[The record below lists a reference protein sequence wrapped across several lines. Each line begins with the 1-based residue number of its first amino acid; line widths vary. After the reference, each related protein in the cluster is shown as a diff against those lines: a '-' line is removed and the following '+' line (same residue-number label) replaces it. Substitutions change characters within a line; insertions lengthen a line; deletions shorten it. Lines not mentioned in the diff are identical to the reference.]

1 MRKLFRRDPDPFAP
15 ARYSGMVKG
24 YRERHKKRMRHWW
37 QWAALG
43 VLVLLLVV
51 GGYGAWRYYKTQG
64 KVQDRLPD
72 VEEADE
78 SEPFNALLVG
88 SDSREGLTEEEQLD
102 LGANAVGGE
111 RADTLILAHIDPAN
125 DHIVMI
131 QFPRDLWVP
140 LPGGFENKI
149 NSALE
154 GGRNNMVRTIKELTD
169 LEINKY
175 LQVNIAG
182 FRDLVDA
189 IGGVDICIPEPI
201 PFDPH
206 TGIEV
211 TEDEVGLVHFDG
223 DRAIRFVRSRNFE
236 TGDFERIQN
245 QQKFVAAALNKVTS
259 AGTLLD
265 PGRVLKLLD
274 IAGDNIRTDQHTT
287 LLGIRKLAQT
297 LKGFE
302 PERFEAYIVPNNGIG
317 NVDGISTVEYN
328 PVAAEVMFDAVAD
341 NESPAEAD
349 GVTNIEPSTVRVGVY
364 NGTGVEGTAATAAAE
379 LTEVTNVG
387 EGPVDIIE
395 VADAPRTGFKETV
408 IEYEPEAEKLA
419 ALIAAAIPDAVLEEA
434 KTKPG
439 LDVEIMV
446 GKEFETRQLVN
457 IVPIPIPK
465 PGEVPDVC
473 KR

>member
-15 ARYSGMVKG
+15 TRYSGMVKG
-24 YRERHKKRMRHWW
+24 YRERHKKHMRHWW
-37 QWAALG
+37 QWVALG
-43 VLVLLLVV
+43 VLVLFVVV
-51 GGYGAWRYYKTQG
+51 GGYGTWLYYKTQG
-64 KVQDRLPD
+64 MVQDKND
-72 VEEADE
+72 EVTAADE
-78 SEPFNALLVG
+78 AEPFNALLVG
-88 SDSREGLTEEEQLD
+88 SDSREGLTEEEQFD

-125 DHIVMI
+125 DHIVMV

-140 LPGGFENKI
+140 LPGGTENKI

-154 GGRNNMVRTIKELTD
+154 GGPENMVRAIKELTG

-201 PFDPH
+201 PFDPN

-236 TGDFERIQN
+236 TGDFARIQN

-259 AGTLLD
+259 AGTLLN
-265 PGRVLKLLD
+265 PTRILKLLE
-274 IAGDNIRTDQHTT
+274 IAGDNIRTDHLTT
-287 LLGIRKLAQT
+287 LFGIRKLAQT

-302 PERFEAYIVPNNGIG
+302 PERFEAYVVPNHGIG
-317 NVDGISTVEYN
+317 NVDGVSTVEYD
-328 PVAAEVMFDAVAD
+328 PVAAEVMFEAVAD

-349 GVTNIEPSTVRVGVY
+349 GVTNIEPSTIRVGVY
-364 NGTGVEGTAATAAAE
+364 NGTGIEGTAATAATE
-379 LTEVTNVG
+379 LTEATDVG

-395 VADAPRTGFKETV
+395 IADAPRTGYKETV

-419 ALIAAAIPDAVLEEA
+419 DLLAAAIPDAELEEA
-434 KTKPG
+434 ETKPG
-439 LDVEIMV
+439 LDVEVIV
-446 GKEFETRQLVN
+446 GKRFAAQQLVN

-465 PGEVPDVC
+465 PGEVPDAC

>member
-24 YRERHKKRMRHWW
+24 YRERHKKHIRHWW
-37 QWAALG
+37 QWVALG
-43 VLVLLLVV
+43 VLVLFVVV
-51 GGYGAWRYYKTQG
+51 GGYGTWLYYKTQG
-64 KVQDRLPD
+64 IVQDKND
-72 VEEADE
+72 EVTAADE
-78 SEPFNALLVG
+78 AEPFNALLVG
-88 SDSREGLTEEEQLD
+88 SDSREGLTEEEQHD

-140 LPGGFENKI
+140 LPGGTENKI

-154 GGRNNMVRTIKELTD
+154 GGPENMVRAIKELTG

-201 PFDPH
+201 PFDPN

-236 TGDFERIQN
+236 TGDFARIQN

-259 AGTLLD
+259 AGTLLN
-265 PGRVLKLLD
+265 PTRILRLLE
-274 IAGDNIRTDQHTT
+274 IAGDNIRTDHLTT
-287 LLGIRKLAQT
+287 LFGIRKLAQT

-302 PERFEAYIVPNNGIG
+302 PERFEAYVVPNHGIG
-317 NVDGISTVEYN
+317 NVNGISTVEYD
-328 PVAAEVMFDAVAD
+328 PIAAEVMFEAVAD

-364 NGTGVEGTAATAAAE
+364 NGTGIEGTAATAATE
-379 LTEVTNVG
+379 LTEATDVG

-395 VADAPRTGFKETV
+395 IADAPRTGYKETV

-419 ALIAAAIPDAVLEEA
+419 DLLAAAIPDAELEEA
-434 KTKPG
+434 ETKPG
-439 LDVEIMV
+439 VDVEVIV
-446 GKEFETRQLVN
+446 GKRFATQQLVN

-465 PGEVPDVC
+465 PGEVPDAC

>member
-43 VLVLLLVV
+43 VLILFIAV
-51 GGYGAWRYYKTQG
+51 GGYGTWRYYQAQG
-64 KVQDRLPD
+64 KVQ
-72 VEEADE
+72 EEIDEITPADE
-78 SEPFNALLVG
+78 AEPFNALLIG
-88 SDSREGLTEEEQLD
+88 SDSREGLTAEEQLD

-111 RADTLILAHIDPAN
+111 RADTLILAHIDPAE
-125 DHIVMI
+125 DHIIMV

-154 GGRNNMVRTIKELTD
+154 GGQNNMVKAIKELTG

-201 PFDPH
+201 PFDPN

-236 TGDFERIQN
+236 TGDFARIQN

-259 AGTLLD
+259 AGTLLRPD
-265 PGRVLKLLD
+265 RVFRLLD

-287 LLGIRKLAQT
+287 LNGIRELAQT
-297 LKGFE
+297 LRGFE

-328 PVAAEVMFDAVAD
+328 PVAAEVMFEAIAD

-349 GVTNIEPSTVRVGVY
+349 GVTNIEPSTVRVGIF
-364 NGTGVEGTAATAAAE
+364 NGTGVEGAAAE
-379 LTEVTNVG
+379 AQAQLLAATDAG
-387 EGPVDIIE
+387 EGPVDIVEIG
-395 VADAPRTGFKETV
+395 DAPRMGYKETV

-419 ALIAAAIPDAVLEEA
+419 DLIAAAIPDAVLEEA
-434 KTKPG
+434 KTEPG

-446 GKEFETRQLVN
+446 GKKFETRQLVN

-465 PGEVPDVC
+465 PGEVPDAC
-473 KR
+473 QR